1 MNVNFE
7 KKDNVN
13 GVITISIVE
22 ADYSE
27 KVKKNL
33 KLIGQRHPVKGFRPG
48 HTPISLLQKMYGK
61 QVIADVV
68 NDEVSEQL
76 TKYIHENKLQV
87 LGEPMLADESN
98 IDLDNN
104 KEFTF
109 IFNVGL
115 SPEFNVDL
123 KSVEIPYYNI
133 EVDDEMYENQN
144 NALRNRFGSQVTG
157 EETTPEALIKGS
169 MVELNEDGTEKE
181 NGIVVVSTVVS
192 PKYFKSEDEK
202 AKFVGKKLN
211 EEVVFNPW
219 NTCNGNLGELGGMLN
234 LGREEADVKS
244 DFKMTIGEILVNKA
258 AELDQEFF
266 DMAFGKD
273 VVKTEEEYKAKV
285 KEGIAASLIG
295 DSNYRFTLDTQE
307 AIVNHIGNIEL
318 PDEFLKKFFLM
329 KDEKATA
336 EKMEEEYPKMKPQ
349 LIWQLAKDKIA
360 AEGEIK
366 VEEND
371 LLNIA
376 KLIVT
381 QQFTQYGIY
390 NAPEDAIERQA
401 QEIVKNNEY
410 RRDLANRAVED
421 KIYAYI
427 RANAKVTEKSVSVN
441 DFNKLFES
449 EK

>member
-1 MNVNFE
+1 
-7 KKDNVN
+7 
-13 GVITISIVE
+13 
-22 ADYSE
+22 
-27 KVKKNL
+27 
-33 KLIGQRHPVKGFRPG
+33 
-48 HTPISLLQKMYGK
+48 
-61 QVIADVV
+61 
-68 NDEVSEQL
+68 
-76 TKYIHENKLQV
+76 
-87 LGEPMLADESN
+87 
-98 IDLDNN
+98 
-104 KEFTF
+104 
-109 IFNVGL
+109 
-115 SPEFNVDL
+115 
-123 KSVEIPYYNI
+123 
-133 EVDDEMYENQN
+133 
-144 NALRNRFGSQVTG
+144 
-157 EETTPEALIKGS
+157 
-169 MVELNEDGTEKE
+169 
-181 NGIVVVSTVVS
+181 
-192 PKYFKSEDEK
+192 
-202 AKFVGKKLN
+202 LN

-307 AIVNHIGNIEL
+307 AIVNHIGDIEL
-318 PDEFLKKFFLM
+318 PDEFLKEFFLM

-427 RANAKVTEKSVSVN
+427 RANAKVAEKSVSVN